1 MANKFAGD
9 LASFKLGSTV
19 YQCISNYT
27 WSGSIQEAVG
37 RCSSSAGAVTHRAV
51 GATDDAFTFDVLLDE
66 DDTTTLNA
74 LKRGESG
81 AFEFH
86 PQGDTA
92 GNIEFT
98 AARVIVTSS
107 NLGGSTD
114 ALNVLSI
121 TIGVDG
127 VLVIAAAS

>member
-1 MANKFAGD
+1 MADKFTGG
-9 LASFKLGSTV
+9 LASFKFGSTV

-37 RCSSSAGAVTHRAV
+37 RCSSSAGAVTHRAP
-51 GATDDAFTFDVLLDE
+51 GATDDSFTFDVLLDE
-66 DDTTTLNA
+66 DDITSLNA
-74 LKRGESG
+74 LKRGTTG

-98 AARVIVTSS
+98 AALAVINSS
-107 NLGGSTD
+107 TLGGGTD

-121 TIGVDG
+121 GMGISG
-127 VLVIAAAS
+127 VLTIAAAS